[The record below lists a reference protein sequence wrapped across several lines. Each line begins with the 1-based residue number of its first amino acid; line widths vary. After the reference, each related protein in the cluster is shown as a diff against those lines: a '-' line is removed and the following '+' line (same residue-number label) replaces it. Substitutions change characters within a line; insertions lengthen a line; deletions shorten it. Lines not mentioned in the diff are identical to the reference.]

1 MPNPYITPQEV
12 LAIARIRQWTCD
24 RAALRSAHTCE
35 YKRSGWTPRSSRTH
49 DARIVRVIDF
59 ERALARL
66 PEEEQAILMLI
77 YRDREG
83 FRRTSQ
89 TMRCSNRKLS
99 YALPIART
107 HLAAE
112 LERLDLL

>member
-1 MPNPYITPQEV
+1 V
-12 LAIARIRQWTCD
+12 
-24 RAALRSAHTCE
+24 E
-35 YKRSGWTPRSSRTH
+35 YKREGWTPRCSRTY
-49 DARIVRVIDF
+49 DARIVRVMDF

-83 FRRTSQ
+83 QRRTSQ
-89 TMRCSNRKLS
+89 SMRCSARKLS
-99 YALPIART
+99 YTLPIARQ